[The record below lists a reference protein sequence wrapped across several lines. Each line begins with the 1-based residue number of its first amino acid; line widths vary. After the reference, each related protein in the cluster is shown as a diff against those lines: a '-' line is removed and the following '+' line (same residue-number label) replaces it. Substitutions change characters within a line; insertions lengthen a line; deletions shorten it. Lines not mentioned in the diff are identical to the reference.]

1 MKKNMYRIFALVL
14 VLVLA
19 LSMVACGPKAPQETD
34 PTETTGSNN
43 ETTEAPTDNTDVEF
57 TPITYF
63 SMSYGE
69 TSDTATYLTVSSLDG
84 TTNTIDYYGT
94 IRKMG
99 ELDATGLEALSIA
112 FAKTELADLVGQD
125 AYEEGDAVASMYIE
139 FSDETSV
146 SVSFTGTIPETFKT
160 GFAAMESCF
169 QTLTADMP
177 EYVPQATVMGEV
189 DADRLAAIQEILNN
203 SGIQGLDGLQIADVA
218 MDENFGFSMGLSS
231 TDGIT
236 GGSLCNAMMM
246 TTAYSFAV
254 VTVEDE
260 SKIDAVRADFEE
272 NLDFGKWVCVRPT
285 DAVIAQKG
293 NLVLC
298 VMGADSMYTGTK
310 AAIEAAG
317 WQNLATFKD
326 TAE

>member
-69 TSDTATYLTVSSLDG
+69 TIDSTVYLTVSSLDG
-84 TTNTIDYYGT
+84 VNSIDYFGAE
-94 IRKMG
+94 RKMG
-99 ELDATGLEALSIA
+99 ELDEAGMETLSIA
-112 FAKTELADLVGQD
+112 FAKTNLKDLVGKD
-125 AYEEGDAVASMYIE
+125 VYDEGEAAGSMYIE
-139 FSDETSV
+139 FSDGTSA
-146 SVSFTGTIPETFKT
+146 SVGFSGNVPETFKT

-203 SGIQGLDGLQIADVA
+203 SGIQGLDGLQIADVP